1 MSYAVYTQV
10 DYSKEKSSTTIHTA
24 DITAATFDAYNTESD
39 QMRNAID
46 GITIGTMAEE
56 TIVSEKNDISAV
68 YPTNV
73 NAHRERKWKVN
84 YVGQVRAKKYFV
96 TLPCA
101 DPTAR
106 LQTNSDFALLSQTE
120 IAAFITR
127 FESFAKC
134 PDDQSE
140 AVTVVSIQLVG
151 RNL

>member
-1 MSYAVYTQV
+1 MTYAVYTQV
-10 DYSKEKSSTTIHTA
+10 DYSKEKSSTTIYTA
-24 DITAATFDAYNTESD
+24 DLDSATYDAFHTESD
-39 QMRNAID
+39 QMRNAIA
-46 GITIGTMAEE
+46 GICIGIMAEE
-56 TIVSEKNDISAV
+56 TIVDEKNDLNST

-73 NAHRERKWKVN
+73 NAQRERKWKVN

-106 LQTNSDFALLSQTE
+106 LQTNSDFGLLSQTE
-120 IAAFITR
+120 MAAFRTR

-134 PDDQSE
+134 PDDPTE
-140 AVTVVSIQLVG
+140 AVTIISMQLVG